1 MYKRQILYGKPVA
14 ENLDFKSKTIFENYT
29 TQNDKSPVLTAITVG
44 ENPASLLYVSVKEK
58 KAKEL
63 GVEFNWIKLKE
74 STSESE
80 LEDTISKY
88 SESSQGMIVQLPLP
102 EHLNVEKV
110 IDLIPSEID
119 VDGLTTFNL
128 GRLYSENLNIIPA
141 TSLAIL
147 ELLSHYEIETE
158 DKNIVIAGRSR
169 LVTSP
174 LSKILSSKKY
184 NGNVSVIHSKTSN
197 PKEFISN
204 ADIFISAVGKSKI
217 FDKSYFNEGSYVID
231 VGISI
236 VDGKSYGDI
245 DTSDLDNYLIGRAPY
260 PGGIGPVTVSG
271 LYSNLAKLI
280 S

>member
-1 MYKRQILYGKPVA
+1 MSQILYGKPVA

-29 TQNDKSPVLTAITVG
+29 TNNDKPPVLTAITVG

-58 KAKEL
+58 KAKLL
-63 GVEFNWIKLKE
+63 GVNFNWIKLKE
-74 STSESE
+74 STLESE
-80 LEDTISKY
+80 LEDTISEY

-128 GRLYSENLNIIPA
+128 GRLYSEKLNIIPA
-141 TSLAIL
+141 TSMAIL

-174 LSKILSSKKY
+174 LSKILSSKKF

-197 PKEFISN
+197 PKDFVSK
-204 ADIFISAVGKSKI
+204 ADIFISAVGKSKM
-217 FDKSYFNEGSYVID
+217 FDKSYFKEGSYVID
-231 VGISI
+231 VGISV

-245 DTSDLDNYLIGRAPY
+245 DTADLDNYLLGRAPY
-260 PGGIGPVTVSG
+260 PGGIGPITVSA
-271 LYSNLAKLI
+271 LYSNLAQLI

>member
-1 MYKRQILYGKPVA
+1 MSKVLYGKPVSD
-14 ENLDFKSKTIFENYT
+14 NLDSKSKTVFEEYFNK
-29 TQNDKSPVLTAITVG
+29 NDKSPVLTAITVG
-44 ENPASLLYVSVKEK
+44 DNPASLLYVSVKEK
-58 KAKEL
+58 KAEQL
-63 GVEFNWIKLKE
+63 GVQFNWIKLNE
-74 STSESE
+74 TTSENE
-80 LEDTISKY
+80 LQDTISNH
-88 SESSQGMIVQLPLP
+88 SESSQGMIIQLPLP
-102 EHLNVEKV
+102 NHLNIERV

-128 GRLYSENLNIIPA
+128 GQLYSENLNIIPA

-147 ELLSHYEIETE
+147 ELLAHYEIETE

-184 NGNVSVIHSKTSN
+184 NGNVTVIHSKTSN
-197 PKEFISN
+197 PKEFISK

-217 FDKSYFNEGSYVID
+217 FDKSYFKEGSYVID

-236 VDGKSYGDI
+236 VDEKSYGDV
-245 DTSDLDNYLIGRAPY
+245 DTTNLDNYLIGRSPY
-260 PGGIGPVTVSG
+260 PGGIGPITVSG

>member
-1 MYKRQILYGKPVA
+1 MSQILYGKPVS

-29 TQNDKSPVLTAITVG
+29 TKNDKSPVLTAITIG

-63 GVEFNWIKLKE
+63 GVDFNWIKLKE
-74 STSESE
+74 STSERK
-80 LEDTISKY
+80 LKDTISNY

-174 LSKILSSKKY
+174 ISKILSSKKY
-184 NGNVSVIHSKTSN
+184 NGNVTVIHSKTSN

-217 FDKSYFNEGSYVID
+217 FDKSYFKEGSYVID
-231 VGISI
+231 VGISV

>member
-1 MYKRQILYGKPVA
+1 MSQILYGKPVA

-63 GVEFNWIKLKE
+63 GVDFNWIKLKE
-74 STSESE
+74 STLESE
-80 LEDTISKY
+80 LEDTISEY

-141 TSLAIL
+141 TSMAIL

-174 LSKILSSKKY
+174 LSKILSSKKF

-197 PKEFISN
+197 PKDFVSK
-204 ADIFISAVGKSKI
+204 ADIFISAVGKSKM
-217 FDKSYFNEGSYVID
+217 FDKSYFKEGSYVID
-231 VGISI
+231 VGISV

-245 DTSDLDNYLIGRAPY
+245 DPADLDNYLLGRAPY
-260 PGGIGPVTVSG
+260 PGGIGPITVSA
-271 LYSNLAKLI
+271 LYSNLAQLI

>member
-1 MYKRQILYGKPVA
+1 MSQILYGKPVA

-29 TQNDKSPVLTAITVG
+29 TKNDKSPVLTAITVG

-63 GVEFNWIKLKE
+63 GVDFNWIKLKE
-74 STSESE
+74 STSERE
-80 LEDTISKY
+80 LEDTISNY

-217 FDKSYFNEGSYVID
+217 FDKSYFKEGSYVID
-231 VGISI
+231 VGISV

>member
-1 MYKRQILYGKPVA
+1 MSQILYGKPVA

-63 GVEFNWIKLKE
+63 GVDFNWIKLKE

-102 EHLNVEKV
+102 KHLNVEKV

-217 FDKSYFNEGSYVID
+217 FDKSYFKEGSYVID
-231 VGISI
+231 VGISV

-245 DTSDLDNYLIGRAPY
+245 DTTDLDNYLIGRAPY

>member
-1 MYKRQILYGKPVA
+1 MSQILYGKPVA

-29 TQNDKSPVLTAITVG
+29 TNNDKPPVLTAITVG

-58 KAKEL
+58 KAKLL
-63 GVEFNWIKLKE
+63 GVDFNWIKLKE
-74 STSESE
+74 STLESE
-80 LEDTISKY
+80 LEDTISEY

-128 GRLYSENLNIIPA
+128 GRLYSEKLNIIPA
-141 TSLAIL
+141 TSMAIL

-174 LSKILSSKKY
+174 LSKILSSKKF

-197 PKEFISN
+197 PKDFVSK
-204 ADIFISAVGKSKI
+204 ADIFISAVGKSKM
-217 FDKSYFNEGSYVID
+217 FDKSYFKEGSYVID
-231 VGISI
+231 VGISV
-236 VDGKSYGDI
+236 VDGNSYGEI
-245 DTSDLDNYLIGRAPY
+245 DTADLDNYLLGRAPY
-260 PGGIGPVTVSG
+260 PGGIGPITVSA

>member
-1 MYKRQILYGKPVA
+1 MSQILYGKPVS

-29 TQNDKSPVLTAITVG
+29 TKNDKSPLLTAITVG

-63 GVEFNWIKLKE
+63 GVDFNWIKLKE
-74 STSESE
+74 STSERE
-80 LEDTISKY
+80 LKDTISNY

-128 GRLYSENLNIIPA
+128 GRLYSDNLNIIPA

-184 NGNVSVIHSKTSN
+184 NGNVTVIHSKTSN

-217 FDKSYFNEGSYVID
+217 FDKSYFKEGSYVID
-231 VGISI
+231 VGISV

>member
-1 MYKRQILYGKPVA
+1 MSQILYGKPVA

-29 TQNDKSPVLTAITVG
+29 TKNDKSPVLTAITVG

-63 GVEFNWIKLKE
+63 GVDFNWIKLKE
-74 STSESE
+74 STSERE
-80 LEDTISKY
+80 LKDTISNY

-174 LSKILSSKKY
+174 LSKILSSKKF

-197 PKEFISN
+197 PKDFVSK
-204 ADIFISAVGKSKI
+204 ADIFISAVGKSKM
-217 FDKSYFNEGSYVID
+217 FDKSYFKEGSYVID
-231 VGISI
+231 VGISV

-245 DTSDLDNYLIGRAPY
+245 DTADLDNYLLGRAPY
-260 PGGIGPVTVSG
+260 PNGIGPITVSA

>member
-1 MYKRQILYGKPVA
+1 MSQILYGKPVA

-29 TQNDKSPVLTAITVG
+29 TNNDKPPVLTAITVG

-58 KAKEL
+58 KAKLL
-63 GVEFNWIKLKE
+63 GVDFNWIKLKE
-74 STSESE
+74 STLESE
-80 LEDTISKY
+80 LEDTISEY

-110 IDLIPSEID
+110 IDLIPNEID

-141 TSLAIL
+141 TSMAIL

-174 LSKILSSKKY
+174 LSKILSSKKF

-197 PKEFISN
+197 PKDFVSK
-204 ADIFISAVGKSKI
+204 ADIFISAVGKSKM
-217 FDKSYFNEGSYVID
+217 FDKSYFKEGSYVID
-231 VGISI
+231 VGISV

-245 DTSDLDNYLIGRAPY
+245 DTADLDNYLLGRAPY
-260 PGGIGPVTVSG
+260 PGGIGPITVSA
-271 LYSNLAKLI
+271 LYSNLAQLI

>member
-1 MYKRQILYGKPVA
+1 MSQILYGKPVA

-29 TQNDKSPVLTAITVG
+29 TNNDKPPVLTAITVG

-58 KAKEL
+58 KAKLL
-63 GVEFNWIKLKE
+63 GVDFNWIKLKE
-74 STSESE
+74 STLESE
-80 LEDTISKY
+80 LEDTISEY

-110 IDLIPSEID
+110 IDLIPCEID

-141 TSLAIL
+141 TSMAIL

-174 LSKILSSKKY
+174 LSKILSSKKF

-197 PKEFISN
+197 PKDFVSK
-204 ADIFISAVGKSKI
+204 ADIFISAVGKSKM
-217 FDKSYFNEGSYVID
+217 FDKSYFKEGSYVID
-231 VGISI
+231 VGISV

-245 DTSDLDNYLIGRAPY
+245 DTADLDNYLLGRAPY
-260 PGGIGPVTVSG
+260 PGGIGPITVSA

>member
-1 MYKRQILYGKPVA
+1 MSQILYGKPVA

-29 TQNDKSPVLTAITVG
+29 TNNDKPPVLTAITVG

-58 KAKEL
+58 KAKLL
-63 GVEFNWIKLKE
+63 GVDFNWIKLKE
-74 STSESE
+74 STLESE
-80 LEDTISKY
+80 LEDTISEY

-141 TSLAIL
+141 TSMAIL

-169 LVTSP
+169 LVTST
-174 LSKILSSKKY
+174 LSKILSSKKF

-197 PKEFISN
+197 PKDFVSK
-204 ADIFISAVGKSKI
+204 ADIFISAVGKSKM
-217 FDKSYFNEGSYVID
+217 FDKSYFKEGSYVID
-231 VGISI
+231 VGISV
-236 VDGKSYGDI
+236 VDGNSYGDI
-245 DTSDLDNYLIGRAPY
+245 DTADLDNYLLGRAPY
-260 PGGIGPVTVSG
+260 PGGIGPITVSA
-271 LYSNLAKLI
+271 LYSNLAQLI

>member
-1 MYKRQILYGKPVA
+1 MSQILYGKPVA

-29 TQNDKSPVLTAITVG
+29 TNNDKPPVLTAITVG

-58 KAKEL
+58 KAKLL
-63 GVEFNWIKLKE
+63 GVDFNWIKLKE
-74 STSESE
+74 NTLENE
-80 LEDTISKY
+80 LEDTIFEH

-102 EHLNVEKV
+102 KHLNVEKV

-141 TSLAIL
+141 TSMAIL

-174 LSKILSSKKY
+174 LSKILSSKKF

-197 PKEFISN
+197 PKDFVSK
-204 ADIFISAVGKSKI
+204 ADIFISAVGKSKM
-217 FDKSYFNEGSYVID
+217 FDKSYFKEGSYVID
-231 VGISI
+231 VGISV
-236 VDGKSYGDI
+236 VDGNSYGDI
-245 DTSDLDNYLIGRAPY
+245 DTADLDNYLLGRAPY
-260 PGGIGPVTVSG
+260 PGGIGPITVSA
-271 LYSNLAKLI
+271 LYSNLAQLI

>member
-1 MYKRQILYGKPVA
+1 MSQILYGKPVA

-29 TQNDKSPVLTAITVG
+29 TNNDKPPVLTAITVG

-58 KAKEL
+58 KAKLL
-63 GVEFNWIKLKE
+63 GVDFNWIKLKE
-74 STSESE
+74 STLESE
-80 LEDTISKY
+80 LEDTISEY

-141 TSLAIL
+141 TSMAIL
-147 ELLSHYEIETE
+147 ELLSYYEIETE

-174 LSKILSSKKY
+174 LSKILSSKKF

-197 PKEFISN
+197 PKDFVSK
-204 ADIFISAVGKSKI
+204 ADIFISAVGKSKM
-217 FDKSYFNEGSYVID
+217 FDKSYFKEGSYVID
-231 VGISI
+231 VGISV

-245 DTSDLDNYLIGRAPY
+245 DTADLDNYLLGRAPY
-260 PGGIGPVTVSG
+260 PGGIGPITVSA
-271 LYSNLAKLI
+271 LYSNLAQLI

>member
-1 MYKRQILYGKPVA
+1 MSQILYGKPVA
-14 ENLDFKSKTIFENYT
+14 ENLDFRSKTIFENYT
-29 TQNDKSPVLTAITVG
+29 TNNDKPPVLTAITVG

-58 KAKEL
+58 KAKLL
-63 GVEFNWIKLKE
+63 GVDFNWIKLKE
-74 STSESE
+74 STLESE
-80 LEDTISKY
+80 LEDTISEY

-141 TSLAIL
+141 TSMAIL

-174 LSKILSSKKY
+174 LSKILSSKKF

-197 PKEFISN
+197 PKDFVSK
-204 ADIFISAVGKSKI
+204 ADIFISAVGKSKM
-217 FDKSYFNEGSYVID
+217 FDKSYFKEGSYVID
-231 VGISI
+231 VGISV

-245 DTSDLDNYLIGRAPY
+245 DTADLDNYLLGRAPY
-260 PGGIGPVTVSG
+260 PGGIGPITVSA

>member
-1 MYKRQILYGKPVA
+1 MSQILYGKPVA
-14 ENLDFKSKTIFENYT
+14 ENLDFKSNTIFENYT
-29 TQNDKSPVLTAITVG
+29 NNNDKPPVLTAITVG

-58 KAKEL
+58 KAKLL
-63 GVEFNWIKLKE
+63 GVDFNWIKLKE
-74 STSESE
+74 STLESE
-80 LEDTISKY
+80 LEDTISEY

-141 TSLAIL
+141 TSMAIL

-174 LSKILSSKKY
+174 LSKILSSKKF

-197 PKEFISN
+197 PKDFVSK
-204 ADIFISAVGKSKI
+204 ADIFISAVGKSKM
-217 FDKSYFNEGSYVID
+217 FDKSYFKEGSYVID
-231 VGISI
+231 VGISV

-245 DTSDLDNYLIGRAPY
+245 DTADLDNYLLGRAPY
-260 PGGIGPVTVSG
+260 PGGIGPITVSA

>member
-1 MYKRQILYGKPVA
+1 MSQILYGKPVA

-29 TQNDKSPVLTAITVG
+29 TNNDKPPVLTAITVG

-58 KAKEL
+58 KANLL
-63 GVEFNWIKLKE
+63 GVDFNWIKLKE
-74 STSESE
+74 STLESE
-80 LEDTISKY
+80 LEDTISEY

-128 GRLYSENLNIIPA
+128 GKLYSENLNIIPA
-141 TSLAIL
+141 TSMAIL

-174 LSKILSSKKY
+174 LSKILSSKKF

-197 PKEFISN
+197 PKDFVSK
-204 ADIFISAVGKSKI
+204 ADIFISAVGKSKM
-217 FDKSYFNEGSYVID
+217 FDKSYFKEGSYVID
-231 VGISI
+231 VGISV

-245 DTSDLDNYLIGRAPY
+245 DTADLDNYLLGRAPY
-260 PGGIGPVTVSG
+260 PGGIGPITVSA
-271 LYSNLAKLI
+271 LYSNLAQLI

>member
-1 MYKRQILYGKPVA
+1 MSKILYGEPVA
-14 ENLDFKSKTIFENYT
+14 KNLDFQSKNIFEEYT
-29 TQNDKSPVLTAITVG
+29 TKHDTPPLLTAITVG
-44 ENPASLLYVSVKEK
+44 DNPASLLYVSVKEK
-58 KAKEL
+58 KAEKL
-63 GVEFNWIKLKE
+63 GVNFNWIKLNE
-74 STSESE
+74 TTLESE
-80 LEDTISKY
+80 LEDTISEHSK
-88 SESSQGMIVQLPLP
+88 SSQGMIIQLPLP
-102 EHLNVEKV
+102 EHLNTEKV
-110 IDLIPSEID
+110 IDLIPSGID
-119 VDGLTTFNL
+119 VDGLTTLNL
-128 GRLYSENLNIIPA
+128 GKLYSENFNIIPA

-197 PKEFISN
+197 AKEFISK

-217 FDKSYFNEGSYVID
+217 FDKSYFKEGSYVID
-231 VGISI
+231 VGISV

>member
-1 MYKRQILYGKPVA
+1 MSQILYGKPVS

-63 GVEFNWIKLKE
+63 GVDFNWIKLKE
-74 STSESE
+74 STSERE
-80 LEDTISKY
+80 LKDTISNY

-128 GRLYSENLNIIPA
+128 GRLYSDNLNIIPA

-217 FDKSYFNEGSYVID
+217 FDKSYFKEGSYVID
-231 VGISI
+231 VGISV

>member
-1 MYKRQILYGKPVA
+1 MSKILYGEPVA
-14 ENLDFKSKTIFENYT
+14 KNLDSQSKNIFQEYT
-29 TQNDKSPVLTAITVG
+29 TKHDTPPLLTAITVG
-44 ENPASLLYVSVKEK
+44 DNPASLLYVSVKEK
-58 KAKEL
+58 KAEKL
-63 GVEFNWIKLKE
+63 GVNFNWIKLKE
-74 STSESE
+74 TTLESE
-80 LEDTISKY
+80 LEDVISEHSK
-88 SESSQGMIVQLPLP
+88 SSQGMIIQLPLP
-102 EHLNVEKV
+102 EHLNTEKV
-110 IDLIPSEID
+110 IDLIPGEID
-119 VDGLTTFNL
+119 VDGLTTLNL
-128 GRLYSENLNIIPA
+128 GKLYSENFNIIPA

>member
-1 MYKRQILYGKPVA
+1 MSQILYGKPVA

-119 VDGLTTFNL
+119 VDGLTTYNL

>member
-1 MYKRQILYGKPVA
+1 MSKVLYGKPVA
-14 ENLDFKSKTIFENYT
+14 DNLDSKSKTVFEEYFNK
-29 TQNDKSPVLTAITVG
+29 NDKSPVLTAITVG
-44 ENPASLLYVSVKEK
+44 DNPASLLYVSVKEK
-58 KAKEL
+58 KAEQL
-63 GVEFNWIKLKE
+63 GVQFNWIKLNE
-74 STSESE
+74 TISENE
-80 LEDTISKY
+80 LQDTISNH
-88 SESSQGMIVQLPLP
+88 SESSQGMIIQLPLP
-102 EHLNVEKV
+102 NHLNIEKV

-128 GRLYSENLNIIPA
+128 GQLYSENLNIIPG

-147 ELLSHYEIETE
+147 ELLAHYEIETE

-184 NGNVSVIHSKTSN
+184 NGNVTVIHSKTSN
-197 PKEFISN
+197 PKEFISK

-217 FDKSYFNEGSYVID
+217 FDKSYFKEGSYVID

-236 VDGKSYGDI
+236 VDGKSYGDV
-245 DTSDLDNYLIGRAPY
+245 DTTDLDNYLIGRSPY
-260 PGGIGPVTVSG
+260 PGGIGPITVSG

>member
-1 MYKRQILYGKPVA
+1 MSQILYGKPVS

-29 TQNDKSPVLTAITVG
+29 TKNDKSPVLTAITVG

-63 GVEFNWIKLKE
+63 GVDFNWIKLKE
-74 STSESE
+74 STSERE
-80 LEDTISKY
+80 LKDTISNY

-128 GRLYSENLNIIPA
+128 GRLYSDNLNIIPA

-174 LSKILSSKKY
+174 ISKILSSKKY
-184 NGNVSVIHSKTSN
+184 NGNVTVIHSKTSN

-217 FDKSYFNEGSYVID
+217 FDKSYFKEGSYVID
-231 VGISI
+231 VGISV

-271 LYSNLAKLI
+271 LYSNLSKLI

>member
-1 MYKRQILYGKPVA
+1 MSQILYGKPVS

-29 TQNDKSPVLTAITVG
+29 TKNNKSPVLTAITVG

-63 GVEFNWIKLKE
+63 GVDFNWIKLKE
-74 STSESE
+74 STSERE
-80 LEDTISKY
+80 LKDTISNY

-119 VDGLTTFNL
+119 VDGLTTYNL

-217 FDKSYFNEGSYVID
+217 FDKSYFKEGSYVID
-231 VGISI
+231 VGISL

>member
-1 MYKRQILYGKPVA
+1 MSQILYGKPVA

-29 TQNDKSPVLTAITVG
+29 TNNDKPPVLTAITVG

-58 KAKEL
+58 KAKLL
-63 GVEFNWIKLKE
+63 GVDFNWIKLKE
-74 STSESE
+74 NILENE
-80 LEDTISKY
+80 LEDTIFEH

-102 EHLNVEKV
+102 KHLNVEKV
-110 IDLIPSEID
+110 IDLIPSEMD

-141 TSLAIL
+141 TSMAIL

-174 LSKILSSKKY
+174 LSKILSSKKF

-197 PKEFISN
+197 PKDFVSK
-204 ADIFISAVGKSKI
+204 ADIFISAVGKSKM
-217 FDKSYFNEGSYVID
+217 FDKSYFKEGSYVID
-231 VGISI
+231 VGISV

-245 DTSDLDNYLIGRAPY
+245 DTADLDNYLLGRAPY
-260 PGGIGPVTVSG
+260 PGGIGPITVSA
-271 LYSNLAKLI
+271 LYSNLAQLI

>member
-1 MYKRQILYGKPVA
+1 MSQILYGKPVA

-29 TQNDKSPVLTAITVG
+29 TNNDKPPVLTAITVG

-58 KAKEL
+58 KAKLL
-63 GVEFNWIKLKE
+63 GVDFNWIKLKE
-74 STSESE
+74 STLESE
-80 LEDTISKY
+80 LEDTISEY
-88 SESSQGMIVQLPLP
+88 SELSQGMIVQLPLP

-128 GRLYSENLNIIPA
+128 GKLYSENLNIIPA
-141 TSLAIL
+141 TSMAIL

-174 LSKILSSKKY
+174 LSKILSSKKF

-197 PKEFISN
+197 PKDFVSK
-204 ADIFISAVGKSKI
+204 ADIFISAVGKSKM
-217 FDKSYFNEGSYVID
+217 FDRSYFKEGSYVID
-231 VGISI
+231 VGISV
-236 VDGKSYGDI
+236 VDGNSYGDI
-245 DTSDLDNYLIGRAPY
+245 DTADLDNYLLGRAPY
-260 PGGIGPVTVSG
+260 PGGIGPITVSA
-271 LYSNLAKLI
+271 LYSNLAQLI

>member
-1 MYKRQILYGKPVA
+1 MSQILYGKPVA

-29 TQNDKSPVLTAITVG
+29 TNNDKPPVLTAITVG

-58 KAKEL
+58 KAKLL
-63 GVEFNWIKLKE
+63 GVDFNWIKLKE
-74 STSESE
+74 STLESE
-80 LEDTISKY
+80 LEDTISEY

-141 TSLAIL
+141 TSMAIL

-174 LSKILSSKKY
+174 LSKILSSKKF
-184 NGNVSVIHSKTSN
+184 NGNVTVIHSKTSN
-197 PKEFISN
+197 PKDFVSK

-217 FDKSYFNEGSYVID
+217 FDKSYFKEGSYVID
-231 VGISI
+231 VGISV

-245 DTSDLDNYLIGRAPY
+245 DTADLDNYLLGRAPY
-260 PGGIGPVTVSG
+260 PGGIGPITVSA
-271 LYSNLAKLI
+271 LYSNLAQLI

>member
-1 MYKRQILYGKPVA
+1 MSQILYGKPVA

-29 TQNDKSPVLTAITVG
+29 TNNDKPPVLTAITVG

-58 KAKEL
+58 KAKLL
-63 GVEFNWIKLKE
+63 GVDFNWIKLKE
-74 STSESE
+74 STLESE
-80 LEDTISKY
+80 LEDTISEY

-102 EHLNVEKV
+102 KHLNVEKV

-119 VDGLTTFNL
+119 VDGLTIFNL
-128 GRLYSENLNIIPA
+128 GRLYSEKLNIIPA
-141 TSLAIL
+141 TSMAIL

-174 LSKILSSKKY
+174 LSKILSSKKF

-197 PKEFISN
+197 PKDFVSK
-204 ADIFISAVGKSKI
+204 ADIFISAVGKSKM
-217 FDKSYFNEGSYVID
+217 FDKSYFKEGSYVID
-231 VGISI
+231 VGISV

-245 DTSDLDNYLIGRAPY
+245 DTAELDNYLLGRAPY
-260 PGGIGPVTVSG
+260 PGGIGPITVSA
-271 LYSNLAKLI
+271 LYSNLAQLI

>member
-1 MYKRQILYGKPVA
+1 MSQILYGKPVA

-29 TQNDKSPVLTAITVG
+29 TNNDKPLVLTAITVG

-58 KAKEL
+58 KAKLL
-63 GVEFNWIKLKE
+63 GVDFNWIKLKE

-80 LEDTISKY
+80 LEDTISEY

-141 TSLAIL
+141 TSMAIL

-174 LSKILSSKKY
+174 LSKILSSKKF

-197 PKEFISN
+197 PKDFVSK
-204 ADIFISAVGKSKI
+204 ADIFISAVGKSKM
-217 FDKSYFNEGSYVID
+217 FDKSYFKESSYVID
-231 VGISI
+231 VGISV

-245 DTSDLDNYLIGRAPY
+245 DTADLDNYLLGRAPY
-260 PGGIGPVTVSG
+260 PGGIGPITVSA
-271 LYSNLAKLI
+271 LYSNLAQLI

>member
-1 MYKRQILYGKPVA
+1 MSKILFGEPVA
-14 ENLDFKSKTIFENYT
+14 ENLDSQSKNIFEEYT
-29 TQNDKSPVLTAITVG
+29 TKHDTPPLLTAITVG
-44 ENPASLLYVSVKEK
+44 DNPASLLYVSVKEK
-58 KAKEL
+58 KAEKL
-63 GVEFNWIKLKE
+63 GVNFNWIKLNE
-74 STSESE
+74 TTLESE
-80 LEDTISKY
+80 LEDTISENSK
-88 SESSQGMIVQLPLP
+88 SSQGMIIQLPLP
-102 EHLNVEKV
+102 EHLNTEKV
-110 IDLIPSEID
+110 IDLIPSGID
-119 VDGLTTFNL
+119 VDGLTTLNL
-128 GRLYSENLNIIPA
+128 GKLYSENFNIIPA

-197 PKEFISN
+197 AKEFISK

-217 FDKSYFNEGSYVID
+217 FDKSYFKEGSYVID
-231 VGISI
+231 VGISV

-271 LYSNLAKLI
+271 LYSNLSKLI

>member
-1 MYKRQILYGKPVA
+1 MSQILYGKPVA

-63 GVEFNWIKLKE
+63 GVDFNWIKLKE
-74 STSESE
+74 STSERE
-80 LEDTISKY
+80 LKDTISNY

-174 LSKILSSKKY
+174 ISKILSSKKY
-184 NGNVSVIHSKTSN
+184 NGNVTVIHSKTSN

-217 FDKSYFNEGSYVID
+217 FDKSYFKEGSYVID
-231 VGISI
+231 VGISV

>member
-1 MYKRQILYGKPVA
+1 MSQILYGKPVA

-29 TQNDKSPVLTAITVG
+29 TNNDKPPVLTAITVG

-58 KAKEL
+58 KAKLL
-63 GVEFNWIKLKE
+63 GVDFNWIKLKE
-74 STSESE
+74 STLESE
-80 LEDTISKY
+80 LEDTISEY

-141 TSLAIL
+141 TSMAIL

-174 LSKILSSKKY
+174 LSKILSSKKF

-197 PKEFISN
+197 PKDFVSK
-204 ADIFISAVGKSKI
+204 ADIFISAVGKSKM
-217 FDKSYFNEGSYVID
+217 FDKSYFKEGSYVID
-231 VGISI
+231 VGISV

-245 DTSDLDNYLIGRAPY
+245 DTADLDNYLLGRAPY
-260 PGGIGPVTVSG
+260 PGGIGPITVSA
-271 LYSNLAKLI
+271 LYSNLPKLI

>member
-1 MYKRQILYGKPVA
+1 MSQILYGKPVA

-29 TQNDKSPVLTAITVG
+29 NNNDKPPVLTAITVG
-44 ENPASLLYVSVKEK
+44 ENPASLLYVSLKEK
-58 KAKEL
+58 KAKLL

-74 STSESE
+74 STLESE
-80 LEDTISKY
+80 LEDTISEY

-141 TSLAIL
+141 TSMAIL

-174 LSKILSSKKY
+174 LSKILSSKKF

-197 PKEFISN
+197 PKDFVSK
-204 ADIFISAVGKSKI
+204 ADIFISAVGKSKM
-217 FDKSYFNEGSYVID
+217 FDKSYFKEGSYVID
-231 VGISI
+231 VGISV

-245 DTSDLDNYLIGRAPY
+245 DTADLDNYLLGRAPY
-260 PGGIGPVTVSG
+260 PGGIGPITVSA

>member
-1 MYKRQILYGKPVA
+1 MSQILYGKPVS

-29 TQNDKSPVLTAITVG
+29 TKNNRSPILTAITVG
-44 ENPASLLYVSVKEK
+44 ENSASLLYVSVKEK
-58 KAKEL
+58 KAREL
-63 GVEFNWIKLKE
+63 GVDFSWIKLKE
-74 STSESE
+74 STSERE
-80 LEDTISKY
+80 LEDTISNY

-128 GRLYSENLNIIPA
+128 GRLYSDNLNIIPA

-184 NGNVSVIHSKTSN
+184 NGNVTVIHSKTSN

-231 VGISI
+231 VGISV

>member
-1 MYKRQILYGKPVA
+1 MSQILYGKPVS

-29 TQNDKSPVLTAITVG
+29 TKNDKSPVLTAITVG

-63 GVEFNWIKLKE
+63 GVDFNWMKLKE
-74 STSESE
+74 STSERE
-80 LEDTISKY
+80 LKDTISNY

-184 NGNVSVIHSKTSN
+184 NGNVTVIHSKTSN

>member
-1 MYKRQILYGKPVA
+1 MSQILYGKPVS

-29 TQNDKSPVLTAITVG
+29 TKNDKSPVLTAITVG

-63 GVEFNWIKLKE
+63 GVDFNWIKLKE
-74 STSESE
+74 STSERE
-80 LEDTISKY
+80 LKDTISNY

-174 LSKILSSKKY
+174 LSKILSSKKF
-184 NGNVSVIHSKTSN
+184 NGNVTVIHSKTSN

-217 FDKSYFNEGSYVID
+217 FDKSYFKEGSYVID
-231 VGISI
+231 VGISV

-245 DTSDLDNYLIGRAPY
+245 DTFDLDNYLIGRAPY

>member
-1 MYKRQILYGKPVA
+1 MSQILYGKPVA

-29 TQNDKSPVLTAITVG
+29 TNNDKPPVLTAITVG

-58 KAKEL
+58 KAKLL
-63 GVEFNWIKLKE
+63 GVDFNWIKLKE
-74 STSESE
+74 STLESE
-80 LEDTISKY
+80 LEDTISEY

-102 EHLNVEKV
+102 KHLNVEKV

-128 GRLYSENLNIIPA
+128 GRLYSEKLNIIPA
-141 TSLAIL
+141 TSMAIL

-174 LSKILSSKKY
+174 LSKILSSKKF

-197 PKEFISN
+197 PKDFVSK
-204 ADIFISAVGKSKI
+204 ADIFISAVGKSKM
-217 FDKSYFNEGSYVID
+217 FDKSYFKEDSYVID
-231 VGISI
+231 VGISV

-245 DTSDLDNYLIGRAPY
+245 DTADLDNYLLGRAPY
-260 PGGIGPVTVSG
+260 PGGIGPITVSA
-271 LYSNLAKLI
+271 LYSNLAQLI